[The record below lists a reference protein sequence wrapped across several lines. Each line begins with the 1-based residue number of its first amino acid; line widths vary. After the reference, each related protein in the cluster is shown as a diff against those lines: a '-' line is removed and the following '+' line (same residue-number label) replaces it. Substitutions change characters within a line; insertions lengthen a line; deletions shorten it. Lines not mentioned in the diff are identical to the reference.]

1 MSGTMAEQ
9 DNSIEE
15 ILASIR
21 QIISDDDPKAGE
33 NAVSDAAPA
42 AAPVQASPEPAAPAP
57 VSSQGAVDDIF
68 DLVDE
73 VDEKPDFSVTEPE
86 PAAELATPP
95 ADTPEPP
102 IEVDLRD
109 PEPEPEPDA
118 MTALDELQKMV
129 DAAPA
134 SLAAPLVSQMTDAAG
149 DSVFSGIAAAA
160 TLGAFSKL
168 SETVTLERQ
177 RAVAGSVTLE
187 DIVKELL
194 TPILRQWIDQ
204 HVPGLVERLVRE
216 ELEKLARQAR
226 EG

>member
-21 QIISDDDPKAGE
+21 QIISDDDPKAEE
-33 NAVSDAAPA
+33 NPAAVTAPA
-42 AAPVQASPEPAAPAP
+42 DPVPVASESAAPAP

-73 VDEKPDFSVTEPE
+73 VDEKPDFSVPEPE
-86 PAAELATPP
+86 PQPL
-95 ADTPEPP
+95 
-102 IEVDLRD
+102 IEVDLREPE
-109 PEPEPEPDA
+109 PEPEPEPD
-118 MTALDELQKMV
+118 TTNALDELQKM
-129 DAAPA
+129 ANELPA
-134 SLAAPLVSQMTDAAG
+134 SFAAPLVPSAPDSG

>member
-33 NAVSDAAPA
+33 DPAAGMAPA
-42 AAPVQASPEPAAPAP
+42 DPVPAVPEPAAPAS

-73 VDEKPDFSVTEPE
+73 IDEKPDFSVPEPE
-86 PAAELATPP
+86 PL
-95 ADTPEPP
+95 PEPL

-109 PEPEPEPDA
+109 PEPEPESDA
-118 MTALDELQKMV
+118 THVLNELQKIA
-129 DAAPA
+129 DEAPA
-134 SLAAPLVSQMTDAAG
+134 SFAAPLAPSAPDSD

-177 RAVAGSVTLE
+177 RAAAGSVTLE

>member
-1 MSGTMAEQ
+1 MAEQ

-33 NAVSDAAPA
+33 NAASD

-73 VDEKPDFSVTEPE
+73 VDEKPDFSVTEP
-86 PAAELATPP
+86 ELATPP